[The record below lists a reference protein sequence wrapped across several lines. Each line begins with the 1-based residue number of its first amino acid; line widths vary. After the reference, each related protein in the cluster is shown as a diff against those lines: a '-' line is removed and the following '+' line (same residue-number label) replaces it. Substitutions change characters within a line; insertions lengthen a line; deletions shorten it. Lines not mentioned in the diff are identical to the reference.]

1 MGARGYRRAH
11 PQRPNHKRWPAERG
25 GNIRFGYYLAE
36 DGRHPEPDNGEQAA
50 LSAIRVLRQ
59 SRHTLREIQTRL
71 NEQGFRTRW
80 GSPKRHDYFVRVM
93 DSIQ

>member
-50 LSAIRVLRQ
+50 LSAIHVLRQ
-59 SRHTLREIQTRL
+59 SRHTLPEIATRL
-71 NEQGFRTRW
+71 NEHAFRT
-80 GSPKRHDYFVRVM
+80 
-93 DSIQ
+93 